1 MLDNLKLNTWEVV
14 SFLCTVALM
23 PILLTL
29 PQYAAKTFKSG
40 ALVHAIYVAIV
51 VYIVFSLILKLIHSL
66 GSKDI
71 FDTSKYVGGKWLF
84 YIIGIL
90 FFLYLLV
97 LNIVTF
103 EEFGEDIK
111 NVLFKKTPF
120 EYINLLFCIGIFIGA
135 FYGPR
140 SLFRSSIIIFPI
152 ITLGL
157 ILILIFIRDKIDLT
171 NITPILGVKPK
182 VLFWDGLQSIG
193 RYESLCVLL
202 FIPQNVKNIKKT
214 GKIVMISMSALII
227 LSLFMLFTVIS
238 YPTILE
244 IYFPLFEL
252 TRLISIGRFFQRVES
267 IFTLLWILTTLIY
280 FSGSTF
286 LCTMIIKKIFNIKYP
301 RRILPILIIITLTFS
316 LFIKDY
322 STALQIRS
330 FMYIYVTPIL
340 IIIIPLI
347 ILLLAKL
354 KSSGGRKC

>member
-14 SFLCTVALM
+14 SFLCIIALM

-40 ALVHAIYVAIV
+40 AVVHAVYVAIV
-51 VYIVFSLILKLIHSL
+51 IYIVFALMLKLIHSL
-66 GSKDI
+66 GNKDI

-84 YIIGIL
+84 YVIGIL
-90 FFLYLLV
+90 FFLYLLI

-120 EYINLLFCIGIFIGA
+120 EHVTLLFCVGMFIGA

-152 ITLGL
+152 IALGL
-157 ILILIFIRDKIDLT
+157 VIMFMLVRDKIDLT

-202 FIPQNVKNIKKT
+202 FIPPNVKNIKKV
-214 GKIVMISMSALII
+214 GKTTIIVMSGIII
-227 LSLFMLFTVIS
+227 LNLFMLFTIIP
-238 YPTILE
+238 YPTIIE
-244 IYFPLFEL
+244 NYFPLFEL
-252 TRLISIGRFFQRVES
+252 TRLISVGRFFQRVES
-267 IFTLLWILTTLIY
+267 IFTLLWILATLIY
-280 FSGSTF
+280 FSGSALF
-286 LCTMIIKKIFNIKYP
+286 SIMIAKKIFNIKYP
-301 RRILPILIIITLTFS
+301 RRILPALIIITLTFS
-316 LFIKDY
+316 LFLKDY
-322 STALQIRS
+322 NVALQIRS
-330 FMYIYVTPIL
+330 FMYIYITPIL
-340 IIIIPLI
+340 VIIIPLI